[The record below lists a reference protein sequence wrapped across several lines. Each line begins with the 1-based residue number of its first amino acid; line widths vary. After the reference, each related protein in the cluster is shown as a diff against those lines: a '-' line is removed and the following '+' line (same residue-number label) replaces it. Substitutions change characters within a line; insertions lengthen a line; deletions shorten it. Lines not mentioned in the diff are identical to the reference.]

1 MSYKNYIGGNK
12 MDYKEM
18 TREQKDIRQEEWE
31 KVLDTYC
38 TSYIVENEY
47 GEEEDYGKPCDRG
60 TPCDRCHYDFH
71 LNLKYVKRLKEVGL
85 PLTREEVKKY
95 GEYL

>member
-1 MSYKNYIGGNK
+1 MKYR
-12 MDYKEM
+12 DM
-18 TREQKDIRQEEWE
+18 TQEQKDIRQKEWE

-60 TPCDRCHYDFH
+60 CPCDMCHYDWD
-71 LNLKYVKRLKEVGL
+71 LQLKYVKRLKEVGL